1 MLNGGTL
8 KLQTPNLYLD
18 DDCCKANPVM
28 KPGDYVTLS
37 VTDTGRGIDQE
48 TLARVFEPLFSTKQR
63 DSRRGTGLG
72 LSVVHGIV
80 EKHGSFITC
89 ESEIGKGTEFK
100 VFLPSIE
107 PEA

>member
-1 MLNGGTL
+1 MGYLRF
-8 KLQTPNLYLD
+8 QTRDINLD
-18 DDCCKANPVM
+18 DDYCKSHPGT
-28 KPGDYVTLS
+28 KPGNYVMLS
-37 VTDTGRGIDQE
+37 FSDNGRGMDKE
-48 TLARVFEPLFSTKQR
+48 TLARVFEPFFSTKQR

-72 LSVVHGIV
+72 LSVVQGIV
-80 EKHGSFITC
+80 EKHGGFITC